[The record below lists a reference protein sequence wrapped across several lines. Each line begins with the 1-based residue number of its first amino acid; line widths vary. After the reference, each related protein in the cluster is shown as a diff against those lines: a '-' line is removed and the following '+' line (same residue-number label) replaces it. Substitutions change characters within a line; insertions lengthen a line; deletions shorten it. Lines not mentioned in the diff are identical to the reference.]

1 MKRGELVPT
10 QLPFNTEARTLLYH
24 WQHKNTDLCNS
35 EMDEVLVGVYSKLDI
50 YVIRFSLILQLS
62 RWACDESDKKEIDS
76 TSVEG
81 AISIVEYFR
90 ITAKRVQGITNSSAM
105 LEQLPTDKL
114 SLYNTLPVEFT
125 TSEGITVA
133 QKQNISADS
142 FKRFLADKKGKLF
155 ENVKHGRYKKLI

>member
-1 MKRGELVPT
+1 M
-10 QLPFNTEARTLLYH
+10 
-24 WQHKNTDLCNS
+24 
-35 EMDEVLVGVYSKLDI
+35 
-50 YVIRFSLILQLS
+50 ILQLS

-90 ITAKRVQGITNSSAM
+90 ITAKRVQGITNSSAI

-114 SLYNTLPVEFT
+114 SLYNALPVEFT
-125 TSEGITVA
+125 TSEGIAVA

-142 FKRFLADKKGKLF
+142 FKRFLADKK
-155 ENVKHGRYKKLI
+155 ENYLKMSSMEDIRS

>member
-1 MKRGELVPT
+1 MKTGELVPT

-90 ITAKRVQGITNSSAM
+90 ITAKKGTR
-105 LEQLPTDKL
+105 
-114 SLYNTLPVEFT
+114 YN
-125 TSEGITVA
+125 
-133 QKQNISADS
+133 
-142 FKRFLADKKGKLF
+142 
-155 ENVKHGRYKKLI
+155 KLIGYVRTVTDR

>member
-1 MKRGELVPT
+1 M
-10 QLPFNTEARTLLYH
+10 
-24 WQHKNTDLCNS
+24 
-35 EMDEVLVGVYSKLDI
+35 
-50 YVIRFSLILQLS
+50 ILQLS

-90 ITAKRVQGITNSSAM
+90 ITAKRVQGITNSSAI

-114 SLYNTLPVEFT
+114 SLYNALPVEFT
-125 TSEGITVA
+125 TSEGIAVA

>member
-1 MKRGELVPT
+1 
-10 QLPFNTEARTLLYH
+10 
-24 WQHKNTDLCNS
+24 
-35 EMDEVLVGVYSKLDI
+35 MDEVLVGVYSKLDI

-105 LEQLPTDKL
+105 LNSYRQINFRYIMLYL
-114 SLYNTLPVEFT
+114 WSSLQAKALLLLKSKIFQQIHSNAFWQ
-125 TSEGITVA
+125 IR
-133 QKQNISADS
+133 K
-142 FKRFLADKKGKLF
+142 
-155 ENVKHGRYKKLI
+155 ENYLKMSSMEDIRS

>member
-1 MKRGELVPT
+1 
-10 QLPFNTEARTLLYH
+10 
-24 WQHKNTDLCNS
+24 
-35 EMDEVLVGVYSKLDI
+35 MDEVLVGVYSKLDI

-114 SLYNTLPVEFT
+114 RYIMLYLWSSLQAKALLLLKSKIFQQIHSNAFWQ
-125 TSEGITVA
+125 IR
-133 QKQNISADS
+133 K
-142 FKRFLADKKGKLF
+142 
-155 ENVKHGRYKKLI
+155 ENYLKMSSMEDIRS

>member
-1 MKRGELVPT
+1 
-10 QLPFNTEARTLLYH
+10 
-24 WQHKNTDLCNS
+24 
-35 EMDEVLVGVYSKLDI
+35 MDEVLVGVYSKLDI

-76 TSVEG
+76 TSV
-81 AISIVEYFR
+81 
-90 ITAKRVQGITNSSAM
+90 QGITNSSTM

-133 QKQNISADS
+133 QKQNISVDS